1 MLNYP
6 FLRLTKAFIK
16 SMLTKK
22 VKIQD
27 KTIIS
32 MRCGVGD
39 IDPYFEMNN
48 GRYQQLADLGRFNHG
63 FRTGFFK
70 IALKNKITFT
80 VAGTSTKY
88 RYRIPYGKKFSM
100 TTKIIYVDEKW
111 TYYLHEFIYNNRI
124 TSTVLARTGVVR
136 NGKLVLSRDAVK
148 FFNLNFLDTKLP
160 LWVETWID
168 SDKNNPAF
176 IK

>member
-1 MLNYP
+1 M
-6 FLRLTKAFIK
+6 K

-22 VKIQD
+22 IKIQD

-70 IALKNKITFT
+70 IALKNKPNFR
-80 VAGTSTKY
+80 S
-88 RYRIPYGKKFSM
+88 
-100 TTKIIYVDEKW
+100 II
-111 TYYLHEFIYNNRI
+111 
-124 TSTVLARTGVVR
+124 
-136 NGKLVLSRDAVK
+136 
-148 FFNLNFLDTKLP
+148 
-160 LWVETWID
+160 
-168 SDKNNPAF
+168 
-176 IK
+176 